1 MFEYKSIS
9 ELVNAA
15 SSAGKTISAVVLAD
29 QAEQL
34 CISPDALFE
43 RMDARLS
50 VMEDSVKAGMNPALR
65 STSGLTGGDASR
77 MWDHAASGGICG
89 GFTNRAMARALAV
102 SENNAAMGKIVAA
115 PTAGSC
121 GILPGAVVSMLDEG
135 RCSREA
141 AVMALFTAGAFGM
154 VIAQNASIAGAE
166 GGCQAECGSAAAMAA
181 AALVELM
188 GGTPQQCAHAC
199 AMAIKNQL
207 GLVCD
212 PVAGLVEIPCIKR
225 NVSGVTIAFSSAEM
239 ALAGIESKI
248 PADECIGA
256 MREVGCSIPSALRE
270 TAKGGLA
277 ATPTGER
284 LREQV
289 FGSRK

>member
-15 SSAGKTISAVVLAD
+15 SSAGRTISEVVLAD

-225 NVSGVTIAFSSAEM
+225 NVSGVAMAFSSAEM

>member
-15 SSAGKTISAVVLAD
+15 SSAGRTISEVVLAD

-34 CISPDALFE
+34 CISPDALYE

-225 NVSGVTIAFSSAEM
+225 NVSGVAIAFSSAEM

-289 FGSRK
+289 FGSGK

>member
-15 SSAGKTISAVVLAD
+15 SSAGRTISEVVLAD

-89 GFTNRAMARALAV
+89 GFTSRAMARALAV

-121 GILPGAVVSMLDEG
+121 GILPGAVVSMLDES